1 MGRLLDRLSAAL
13 ACALLLI
20 VSCGGS
26 GPEEHDGT
34 VPADSI
40 RADAGLTPVQ
50 GTELQFMHAA
60 HIFIE
65 REDTD
70 ADAAQSG
77 MDDRE
82 ALRTMESIQNML
94 ASGSADFETLARD
107 HSQCPSS
114 SNGGRLPAFT
124 AGAVAWPLDSAVAE
138 LEPGEVS
145 GIVRTRYGYHLL
157 KRLGI

>member
-1 MGRLLDRLSAAL
+1 MARFFKGLSSTG

-20 VSCGGS
+20 ASCGGS

-40 RADAGLTPVQ
+40 PADSGVTAVQ
-50 GTELQFMHAA
+50 GTELQFIYAA
-60 HIFIE
+60 HIFIGW
-65 REDTD
+65 DGSN
-70 ADAAQSG
+70 ADGTPFG

-82 ALRTMESIQNML
+82 ARRTMESIQNML
-94 ASGSADFETLARD
+94 ASGEADFETLAREYS
-107 HSQCPSS
+107 HCPSS
-114 SNGGRLPAFT
+114 SDGGRIPAFT

-138 LEPGEVS
+138 LAPGEVS